1 MSHTTSRAAKTGQ
14 FVLGRRAAE
23 KISAVEGIVR
33 SDRTGRLLAS
43 SDARNETG
51 DARRDRIRTEFK
63 K

>member
-1 MSHTTSRAAKTGQ
+1 MMRNAATGQ
-14 FVLGRRAAE
+14 FVLGRPTAE

-33 SDRTGRLLAS
+33 SARTNRLIAE

-51 DARRDRIRTEFK
+51 DARRARIKAEFSHK